1 MKVLVLSSNCCFR
14 RMRMN
19 KNILKSIITL
29 LLMVFVSVICIL
41 GYKYSQQHTNAQSKD
56 IIENF
61 FENVDQQYDQV
72 NKKVAAGYL
81 NKDKLFLAKDLDR
94 KKLDDIQQSINHFEN
109 EYSAALA
116 NLKSL
121 NSDDLASFQLQV
133 QAEKDRVNQLLT
145 SFQLLQKK
153 FASQNAV
160 NSLFESPFL
169 TGEKQNKEV
178 LIASSLTQ
186 VEFAQVKKANYTKD
200 AKDDYQKALNV
211 GLDVA
216 EEQIKAVTQ
225 AKDLFKQLYK
235 DKTVSEQ
242 ANQTN
247 LDQVKQL
254 IAQIK
259 NPKIRDS
266 FTEGLQAIE
275 AAVQAQAIIQTET
288 TTDSTTNTDRTINQ
302 DTIIYDTTSNYNSP
316 VGNTGNTSGAANQ
329 DSASS
334 NPVPSNPASS
344 NPVPS
349 NSTQQTSGSEDT
361 TTSTSDSETIQADD
375 NLISENS
382 ANFTWNE

>member
-81 NKDKLFLAKDLDR
+81 NKDKLFLAKDLDQ

-334 NPVPSNPASS
+334 NPASS